1 QVPLE
6 HQLTVDLIG
15 HDDQPARELGNPLEL
30 GAREHRAA
38 GILRVAKKKQPRI
51 APNGPLDLVFIENPA
66 SMLQNQLQLG
76 VRARRELHGALEVL
90 VDRGRDERVAVGRQE
105 LARRKMQAGHH
116 ARQKDDPGRLDAP
129 AVEPLQALDDGSAQL
144 FRSAGVAEDAVLNP
158 RLKSFKDARWSAK
171 VAVGDPQGN
180 HVAPGIALPAGA
192 PGAGALERR
201 VEIEAHPAVIAKKSR
216 ARGPASFCCVT
227 LFLLLLLLL
236 LLLLFVLLLL
246 DALQRV

>member
-1 QVPLE
+1 
-6 HQLTVDLIG
+6 
-15 HDDQPARELGNPLEL
+15 
-30 GAREHRAA
+30 
-38 GILRVAKKKQPRI
+38 
-51 APNGPLDLVFIENPA
+51 
-66 SMLQNQLQLG
+66 
-76 VRARRELHGALEVL
+76 
-90 VDRGRDERVAVGRQE
+90 
-105 LARRKMQAGHH
+105 MQARHH

-129 AVEPLQALDDGSAQL
+129 AIEPFQALDDGFAQL
-144 FRSAGVAEDAVLNP
+144 FRSAGVAENAVLNP

-201 VEIEAHPAVIAKKSR
+201 VEIEPHPAVIAKKSR

-236 LLLLFVLLLL
+236 LLFVLLL
-246 DALQRV
+246 DALQRDFFPAIHPVVDVLGLVRPRLRALLLGLLRFVALDEH